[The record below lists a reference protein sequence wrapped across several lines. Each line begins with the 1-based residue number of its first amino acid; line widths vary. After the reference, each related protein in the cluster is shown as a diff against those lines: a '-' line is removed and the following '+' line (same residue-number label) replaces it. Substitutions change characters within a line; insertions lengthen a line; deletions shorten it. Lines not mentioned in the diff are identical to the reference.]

1 MVYSEICYIALGCL
15 NRKMGFFLFYTIYLS
30 ALCLKTKINYQY
42 IDALEKVQ
50 RRATKVPHELK
61 RFDYHT
67 RLSLVGLTRLDKRR
81 ERGDCIQAFKLAK
94 KLKSVDWHAPL
105 ETRAPKWDHRERN
118 RPERDRNC
126 MQRSHFF
133 SDRVANKWNAL
144 PDFIIAA
151 DTGNQFK
158 NRYDAVARG

>member
-1 MVYSEICYIALGCL
+1 MEFAAPAWNL
-15 NRKMGFFLFYTIYLS
+15 YL
-30 ALCLKTKINYQY
+30 KGD

-61 RFDYHT
+61 RFDYST
-67 RLSLVGLTRLDKRR
+67 RLNITGLTRLDKRR
-81 ERGDCIQAFKLAK
+81 ARGDCIQAFKLVK
-94 KLKSVDWHAPL
+94 NLEVVDWHAPL
-105 ETRAPKWDHRERN
+105 ETRTPMWAHRERIM
-118 RPERDRNC
+118 PERVKNC

-133 SDRVANKWNAL
+133 SNTVANKWNAL